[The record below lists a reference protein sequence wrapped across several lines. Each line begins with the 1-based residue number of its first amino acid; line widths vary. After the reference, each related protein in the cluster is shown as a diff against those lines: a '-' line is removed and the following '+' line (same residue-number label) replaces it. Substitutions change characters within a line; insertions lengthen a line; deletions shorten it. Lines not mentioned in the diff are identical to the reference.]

1 MQKLSEL
8 RLAFTIFVFTRSKIE
23 LKLLETLQIKN
34 PNIKVI
40 LNFRRF
46 QHITQNLSTIIP
58 LIPNHLSTTKH
69 VSQELTPSTVAQ
81 AAERKIGT
89 NTIILHSQLREAI
102 LIQLGIL
109 LLHNIQSHN
118 ANTLYIPIK

>member
-81 AAERKIGT
+81 AAE
-89 NTIILHSQLREAI
+89 
-102 LIQLGIL
+102 
-109 LLHNIQSHN
+109 
-118 ANTLYIPIK
+118 